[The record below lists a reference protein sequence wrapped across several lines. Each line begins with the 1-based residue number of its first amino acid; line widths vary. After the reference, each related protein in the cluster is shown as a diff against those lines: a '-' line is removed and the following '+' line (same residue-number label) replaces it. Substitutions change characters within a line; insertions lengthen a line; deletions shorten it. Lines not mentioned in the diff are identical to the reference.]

1 MLELIFFA
9 AISSDG
15 YLAGPDG
22 DMSWAEKYLD
32 TDEDYGF
39 VELLGSTSAVL
50 MGSKTFDFELDA
62 MGTEPRALPTYV
74 LTNNPMRYDGITDPF
89 VHLVAGP
96 IDGVVE
102 EMNRHLKGR
111 ILVMG
116 GADVV
121 RQLIDAGLLDQVRLF
136 VTPDQLGGGRAL
148 FEQELEGALAA
159 FALAETRTFKTGLV
173 ERDYRVKRS
182 N

>member
-62 MGTEPRALPTYV
+62 MGNEPRPLPTYV
-74 LTNNPMRYDGITDPF
+74 LTNNPMRYDGINDPLVRF
-89 VHLVAGP
+89 VAGP

-102 EMNRHLKGR
+102 EIARHVEGR
-111 ILVMG
+111 LLVMG

-121 RQLIDAGLLDQVRLF
+121 RQLIDAELLDQVRLF
-136 VTPDQLGGGRAL
+136 VTPDVLGGGRAL

-159 FALAETRTFKTGLV
+159 FEVAETRTFRTGLV
-173 ERDYRVKRS
+173 ERDYRAKRTG
-182 N
+182 